1 VFDLTPQQDRVAA
14 VSGAGYPDA
23 QLPDYLERYYW
34 WAYLRPASLRIF
46 DRRWVV
52 NAILWGQY
60 RRLCD
65 AAIAEMAPGTEV
77 LQLACVYG
85 DLTPRLARH
94 LGPSGRLDVVDIAP
108 LQIDNTRAKLKGMPW
123 ANAYVADAADP
134 GSETYDTVLSF
145 FLLHELPDALKTRVV
160 DAALAQ
166 VRPGGLV
173 IFIDY
178 ARPAPWHPLRPVMA
192 AVFALLEPF
201 AKTLWRREII
211 SFATDAA
218 DFYWIREAHFGG
230 LYQKTI
236 AIRRFAPNENPNAT
250 DTGHLN

>member
-1 VFDLTPQQDRVAA
+1 MHDGSGEAA
-14 VSGAGYPDA
+14 ALSVGAPAAPAIPG
-23 QLPDYLERYYW
+23 YLERYYW
-34 WAYLRPASLRIF
+34 WAYLRPASLRVF
-46 DRRWVV
+46 DHPWVV

-85 DLTPRLARH
+85 DLSPRLAVH
-94 LGPSGRLDVVDIAP
+94 LGQSGRLDIVDIAP
-108 LQIDNTRAKLKGMPW
+108 IQVANTRAKLNALPW
-123 ANAYVADAADP
+123 ANTHVANAADR
-134 GSETYDTVLSF
+134 GAKTYDTVLSF

-166 VRPGGLV
+166 VRPGGLA

-178 ARPAPWHPLRPVMA
+178 ARPSPWHPVRPVMA

-201 AKTLWRREII
+201 AKTLWRREIK

-218 DFYWIREAHFGG
+218 DHDWTRETSFGG
-230 LYQKTI
+230 LFQTTI
-236 AIRRFAPNENPNAT
+236 AMRRFAPNENPNAT
-250 DTGHLN
+250 ETGHLN

>member
-1 VFDLTPQQDRVAA
+1 MFDLTPQQDRVAA

-46 DRRWVV
+46 DRHWVV

-166 VRPGGLV
+166 VGPGGRA
-173 IFIDY
+173 IFVDY
-178 ARPAPWHPLRPVMA
+178 ARPRRWHPLRPVIA
-192 AVFALLEPF
+192 LVFRLLEPF
-201 AKTLWRREII
+201 AETMWSVPIRSLAPSPGRHLWRVRP
-211 SFATDAA
+211 A
-218 DFYWIREAHFGG
+218 FGG
-230 LYQKTI
+230 LYQI
-236 AIRRFAPNENPNAT
+236 VVAERGQGRPALAS
-250 DTGHLN
+250 